1 MTLFDEHQSRI
12 EVAPGAFHL
21 PGWLTIEQQRRLV
34 SSFETWSVA
43 PVPMRAPIVRGGYP
57 MSVKT
62 VCLGWHWQPY
72 KYTRTAD
79 DVNGQRVAAL
89 PEWLGDLGRAVVAEA
104 YGPNAAVRYQPDA
117 AMINFYD
124 QVAKMGMH
132 QDKDET
138 VNQPVV
144 SLSVG
149 DSCRFR
155 FGNVVNRNRP
165 YRDID
170 LVSGDA
176 FVFAG
181 ESRFAFHGVTKVLA
195 NTANP
200 ACGLERGRINITMR
214 VTGIK

>member
-43 PVPMRAPIVRGGYP
+43 PVPMRAPIVRSGYP

-138 VNQPVV
+138 VNEPVV

-195 NTANP
+195 NTANS